1 MTIWRMTK
9 KRFKNTKGWL
19 RKHLDGSDDIE
30 FADNEV
36 LELYNLYNPFLEP
49 LKITGFD
56 LLDEWHKLV

>member
-9 KRFKNTKGWL
+9 KRFKNTEGWL

-36 LELYNLYNPFLEP
+36 LELYNL
-49 LKITGFD
+49 
-56 LLDEWHKLV
+56 